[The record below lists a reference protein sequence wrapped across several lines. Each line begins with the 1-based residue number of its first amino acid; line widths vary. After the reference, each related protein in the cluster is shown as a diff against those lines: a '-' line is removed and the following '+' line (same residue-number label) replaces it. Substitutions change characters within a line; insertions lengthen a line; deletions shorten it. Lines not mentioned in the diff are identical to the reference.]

1 MTGRPTNTW
10 QLLEAGGVARDGDAP
25 APYRPLVAPAAADE
39 LVGQL
44 ASAVRGAEA
53 MVVLVWDDLDQV
65 VLGQWLAAQLSLSVA
80 RAYDAD
86 GLVAIR
92 EEMPLAERV
101 LVVADAI
108 RDPRT
113 LAAMRGIVEQ
123 QGSTV
128 AGIAVL
134 VNTAELRDGAEDDP
148 VYALVDWDQRA
159 DEAS

>member
-1 MTGRPTNTW
+1 VSDRSNAW
-10 QLLEAGGVARDGDAP
+10 ELLAAGGVLRDVDAP
-25 APYRPLVAPAAADE
+25 APYRPLVVPAAADE

-44 ASAVRGAEA
+44 ASAVRGADA
-53 MVVLVWDDLDQV
+53 KLVLVWDDLDQV
-65 VLGQWLAAQLSLSVA
+65 VLGQWLAAQLGVPVA

-92 EEMPLAERV
+92 EETPLGERV
-101 LVVADAI
+101 LLVADAV

-134 VNTAELRDGAEDDP
+134 VATAELREAAADDP
-148 VYALVDWDQRA
+148 VYALVDWQQRA
-159 DEAS
+159 GGAG